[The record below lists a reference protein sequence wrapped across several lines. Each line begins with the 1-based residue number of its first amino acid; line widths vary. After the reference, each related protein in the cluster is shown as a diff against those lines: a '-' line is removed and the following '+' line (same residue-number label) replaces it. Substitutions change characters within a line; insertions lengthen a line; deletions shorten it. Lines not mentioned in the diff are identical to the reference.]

1 MRIALTHAD
10 GRLERLAPALRARG
24 HDVVLA
30 PLIATRPLLD
40 DATRRAAEALLEL
53 PWRCYPSRSAVA
65 AWSALGLPFDDG
77 PRLAAVGAGTA
88 AAIVAHGGV
97 APLTPSPLAST
108 AIGLAAAVL
117 AAGAA
122 GHGVGLVQGRRARPE
137 LAQHLRRGGAEP
149 RRAVVYDVTTL
160 PWQVTGPLHA
170 VVLASPSAV
179 AALPQVVAERAQL
192 VALGPTT
199 AAALRERG
207 WRCSQADVPS
217 AEGVLAALAATPD
230 PTELETEVEP

>member
-10 GRLERLAPALRARG
+10 GRLERLAPALRERG

-40 DATRRAAEALLEL
+40 DATRRAAEALLAL
-53 PWRCYPSRSAVA
+53 PWRCYPSRSSVA
-65 AWSALGLPFDDG
+65 AWAALGLPFDDG
-77 PRLAAVGAGTA
+77 ARLAAVGSGTA
-88 AAIVAHGGV
+88 AAIVASGGV
-97 APLTPSPLAST
+97 APLTPPPLAST
-108 AIGLAAAVL
+108 AVGLAAAVL

-122 GHGVGLVQGRRARPE
+122 GHGVGLVQGRRARPA
-137 LAQHLRRGGAEP
+137 LAEHLRRGGAEP

-160 PWQVTGPLHA
+160 PWRVTGPLDA

-179 AALPQVVAERAQL
+179 AALPRPVGASARL

-207 WRCSQADVPS
+207 WRCHQAATPS
-217 AEGVLAALAATPD
+217 AEGVLAAVAALAD
-230 PTELETEVEP
+230 PASHDLEVRP

>member
-40 DATRRAAEALLEL
+40 DATRRAAEALLAL
-53 PWRCYPSRSAVA
+53 PWRCYPSRSSVA
-65 AWSALGLPFDDG
+65 AWAALGLPFDDG
-77 PRLAAVGAGTA
+77 ARLAAVGAGTA
-88 AAIVAHGGV
+88 AAIVAHGGA

-108 AIGLAAAVL
+108 AIGLAATVL

-137 LAQHLRRGGAEP
+137 LAEHLRRGGAEP
-149 RRAVVYDVTTL
+149 HRAVVYDVATL
-160 PWQVTGPLHA
+160 PWRETRPIDA

-192 VALGPTT
+192 IALGPTT
-199 AAALRERG
+199 AAAIRERG
-207 WRCSQADVPS
+207 WRCARADVPS
-217 AEGVLAALAATPD
+217 AEGVLAALATTPD
-230 PTELETEVEP
+230 QTGRASEVQP